1 MAIVSISSC
10 AGLTR
15 ASIENGFIR
24 SDGLPGQGRQ
34 RRTLEFTTTTRALV
48 ERFEHREQLVRR
60 GGEVAD
66 ARAGRVM
73 DRVDDRR
80 ARAADAELAKPLA
93 AERAAVRVGLIDKYR
108 VDRADIGV
116 HHDMVARQVL
126 VDERA
131 EALVDVVLLHQRA
144 ADAPDH
150 PADHLR
156 ARGFWIENT
165 AGRKHAEHAP
175 NA

>member
-60 GGEVAD
+60 GGGVAD
-66 ARAGRVM
+66 ARAGPV
-73 DRVDDRR
+73 VGWGGCRR
-80 ARAADAELAKPLA
+80 AR
-93 AERAAVRVGLIDKYR
+93 
-108 VDRADIGV
+108 
-116 HHDMVARQVL
+116 
-126 VDERA
+126 
-131 EALVDVVLLHQRA
+131 
-144 ADAPDH
+144 
-150 PADHLR
+150 PADGVVAKAPACR
-156 ARGFWIENT
+156 PAARRDG
-165 AGRKHAEHAP
+165 
-175 NA
+175 